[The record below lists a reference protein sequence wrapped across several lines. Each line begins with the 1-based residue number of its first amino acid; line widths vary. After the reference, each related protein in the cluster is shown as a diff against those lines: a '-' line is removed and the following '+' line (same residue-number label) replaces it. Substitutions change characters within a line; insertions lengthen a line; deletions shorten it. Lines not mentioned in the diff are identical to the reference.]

1 MSEPDNKP
9 QKKEEEKTQLTR
21 VDLMHHL
28 LNNGTV
34 AYVAEQIKPDALIE
48 SLKNF
53 LQDKLKLEADYSKGE
68 NIHIIEY
75 KNKGGITDSLGLSA
89 SYRLFFLFDQQKI
102 YFDIKNEKWFDSG
115 DNKFSL
121 SKLLSDSYQAD
132 IQEYIFDFLLSEAP
146 GANTS
151 FKVDERNHFIESI
164 SKQRKIWFLN
174 HTEENEKLLVYLAL
188 SSIKTNDGSLKED
201 KDLSWSLFI
210 TTEKT
215 CILAFDKHEVEN
227 QCVIYSGEAVSVKK
241 EMGRNPVIY
250 KDISFLS
257 KRSNGELF
265 YLAQHI
271 SLLPAEEK
279 IREIARLN
287 WVYKQKN
294 EGSNRLAIELINH
307 LINEEHNPFDEL
319 ALLYMEYSEG
329 EREKVF
335 SEYTE
340 DNKLLNLLQKIL
352 NYAGTNEFLTKWI
365 KEWEISYIDSVAMNN
380 LLLKAVD
387 DAVQANNILPF
398 HRLVRDNFHKKNSDD
413 INQVLFDITFSRH
426 LIKCGL
432 GNEAK
437 KLLKKRLGQLPD
449 ETISDL
455 LPAKDID
462 LTGTAAGQI
471 IKVTILELLAELETE
486 KNAIEHKCQVARLQP
501 LVEERVDKLIEV
513 SEENVAAKG
522 GELKKVMQPEGLI
535 GGDNDLHAFKYKV
548 LDAKVVDRYVCH
560 PAGRKGGRF
569 SNFQKWL
576 ASVKIPD
583 YSMLKSY
590 SEQLSPQKYKVLT
603 DIIADIKYALN
614 IEKLE
619 VYVSRGEKSVGI
631 NGFESNPLFLIVGGE
646 HLEKDSPHYLNPLE
660 LRFAIGVELA
670 HLYFKHSRITST
682 DMWKGAL
689 EKGYFVLDT
698 VLSVIPAVGLFSKSI
713 QGIGKLNN
721 VSSFLQRTSKLGK
734 VSSQSKEILNT
745 SEQIV
750 NIYKSK
756 VSKDKKEIDKEK
768 EFLATSRIIQLTA
781 DRCAFVFTKDLNA
794 AIRAMFL
801 VSKNYYSEIP
811 VIEKYGLR
819 EFLLKK
825 NDDGSYKHQELAI
838 RLASLFSFYLSDDY
852 EAVISKLEE

>member
-1 MSEPDNKP
+1 MSEHENKP
-9 QKKEEEKTQLTR
+9 QKKEEETVQLTR

-34 AYVAEQIKPDALIE
+34 ACIAEQIKPEALIE
-48 SLKNF
+48 SLTNW
-53 LQDKLKLEADYSKGE
+53 LQNNLKLLVNYSKGE
-68 NIHIIEY
+68 NIHTIEY
-75 KNKGGITDSLGLSA
+75 KNKGGISDSLGLNA
-89 SYRLFFLFDQQKI
+89 GFKLFFLFDQQKI
-102 YFDIKNEKWFDSG
+102 YFDIKNDKWFESG

-121 SKLLSDSYQAD
+121 GKILSDSYQAD
-132 IQEYIFDFLLSEAP
+132 IHNHIFSFLFVNTQGSGTDF
-146 GANTS
+146 
-151 FKVDERNHFIESI
+151 KIDERNHFIENI
-164 SKQRKIWFLN
+164 TKQSKIWFLN
-174 HTEENEKLLVYLAL
+174 NSGENEKLLVYLSL
-188 SSIKTNDGSLKED
+188 SSIKTNNGSLNED
-201 KDLSWSLFI
+201 KDTSWHLLVTSENTYFV
-210 TTEKT
+210 
-215 CILAFDKHEVEN
+215 AFDKREIEL
-227 QCVIYSGEAVSVKK
+227 QCIKGNDEAIRVKK
-241 EMGRNPVIY
+241 EIGRDPVAY

-257 KRSNGELF
+257 TRSNDELL
-265 YLAQHI
+265 YMVQHLN
-271 SLLPAEEK
+271 LLSADEK

-287 WVYKQKN
+287 WIYKKKN
-294 EGSNRLAIELINH
+294 EESNRFAIELVEY
-307 LINEEHNPFDEL
+307 LIKEEHNPFDEL
-319 ALLYMEYSEG
+319 SLLHMEYSEG
-329 EREKVF
+329 ERDKVF

-340 DNKLLNLLQKIL
+340 DNKLLNLLHKIL
-352 NYAGTNEFLTKWI
+352 NYAGTNELLTKWI

-380 LLLKAVD
+380 LLLKAID

-398 HRLVRDNFHKKNSDD
+398 HRLVRDNFHKKNTDE
-413 INQVLFDITFSRH
+413 INQVLFDITFCRH

-437 KLLKKRLGQLPD
+437 KILKKRLGQLPD

-455 LPAKDID
+455 LPAKNID
-462 LTGTAAGQI
+462 LTGTSAGQV
-471 IKVTILELLAELETE
+471 IKVTILELLSDLETE

-501 LVEERVDKLIEV
+501 LVEERVDELIEV
-513 SEENVAAKG
+513 SEERVAAKG
-522 GELKKVMQPEGLI
+522 GELKKAMGPGGLVTI
-535 GGDNDLHAFKYKV
+535 DDEHHAFKYKR
-548 LDAKVVDRYVCH
+548 LEAKVLEKHVRH
-560 PAGRKGGRF
+560 PAGRKGGSF

-590 SEQLSPQKYKVLT
+590 SEKPSLQKYRVLY
-603 DIIADIKYALN
+603 DIVADIKHALN

-631 NGFESNPLFLIVGGE
+631 NGFESEPLFLIVGGD

-670 HLYFKHSRITST
+670 HLYFKHARITST

-698 VLSVIPAVGLFSKSI
+698 VLSIIPAVGLFGKAI
-713 QGIGKLNN
+713 QGAGKLNA
-721 VSSFLQRTSKLGK
+721 VSLFLQRTSKLGK

-745 SEQIV
+745 SEQII
-750 NIYKSK
+750 NIYNSK
-756 VSKDKKEIDKEK
+756 VAKGKKESDKEK

-781 DRCAFVFTKDLNA
+781 DRCAIVFTKDLNA

-801 VSKNYYSEIP
+801 VSKKYHSEIP

-825 NDDGSYKHQELAI
+825 NEDGSFRHQELAI

-852 EAVISKLEE
+852 ETAIAKLEV